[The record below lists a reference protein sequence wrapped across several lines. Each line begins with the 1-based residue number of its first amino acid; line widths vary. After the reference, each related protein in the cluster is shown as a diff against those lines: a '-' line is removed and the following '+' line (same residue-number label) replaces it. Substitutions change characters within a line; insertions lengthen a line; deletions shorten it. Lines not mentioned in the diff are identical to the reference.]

1 MAKKKSKS
9 IFESLGWKVGM
20 KYLYGI
26 GAAVVIVGALFKIL
40 HLPGANEML
49 IVGLGTEAVIFF
61 FSAFEP
67 LPHEEIHWEW
77 NKVFPQLLIEL
88 DEDELAAAGGA
99 GPLLG
104 GGGGGGAQKTSMDPK
119 ALEAMN
125 KELTPDLFVSLSSS
139 IKGLKSGVEQIADI
153 TGSTLTTNEYNN
165 KVKEATSKIGQ
176 LAADYGTSV
185 DTMKKFNE
193 AMVQV
198 KNSQEAITKDVKS
211 YQTQLQTVT
220 KHLTSLSAIY
230 EIELQDAQKHIGSV
244 TKFYAG
250 ISAVMQNLLDTSK
263 DTDKLRIEVSALAT
277 NMQKLNTI
285 YGNML
290 TAMTGK

>member
-88 DEDELAAAGGA
+88 DEDELAAAGAA
-99 GPLLG
+99 GPML
-104 GGGGGGAQKTSMDPK
+104 GGGGGAQKTSMDPK

-153 TGSTLTTNEYNN
+153 AGSTLTTNEYNN

>member
-1 MAKKKSKS
+1 MANKKKSKS

-88 DEDELAAAGGA
+88 DEEELAAAGAA
-99 GPLLG
+99 GPML

-263 DTDKLRIEVSALAT
+263 DTDKLRTEVSALAS
-277 NMQKLNTI
+277 NMTKLNTI

>member
-88 DEDELAAAGGA
+88 DEEELAAAGAA
-99 GPLLG
+99 GPML
-104 GGGGGGAQKTSMDPK
+104 GGGGGAQKTSLDPK

-263 DTDKLRIEVSALAT
+263 DTDKLRTEVSALAT

>member
-88 DEDELAAAGGA
+88 DEEELAAAGAA
-99 GPLLG
+99 GPML
-104 GGGGGGAQKTSMDPK
+104 GGGGGGAQKTSLDPK

-263 DTDKLRIEVSALAT
+263 DTDKLRTEVSALAT

>member
-88 DEDELAAAGGA
+88 DEDELAAAGAA
-99 GPLLG
+99 GPML

-153 TGSTLTTNEYNN
+153 AGSTLTTNEYNN